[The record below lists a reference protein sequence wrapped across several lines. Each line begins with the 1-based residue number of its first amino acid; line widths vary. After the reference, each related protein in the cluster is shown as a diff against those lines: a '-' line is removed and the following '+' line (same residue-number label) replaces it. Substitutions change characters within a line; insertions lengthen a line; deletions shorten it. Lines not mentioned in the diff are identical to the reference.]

1 MINWREGMVL
11 GIIQGATEFLPVS
24 SSGHLALAQAL
35 FKDFSQPGLLFD
47 VCLHLATALAVVVYF
62 YKDILGL
69 FARNAGQ
76 EAADEMT
83 GSGKLKRVGWSLVWM
98 MVIAMIPTGII
109 GFALKDRVEASFTK
123 PLFIG
128 IFLIITSVVLFL
140 ADFAAR
146 KRADSLKAQD
156 PGIWQAIVIGIS
168 QGLAVFPG
176 ISRSGATI
184 STGIYTGV
192 RGDYSARFSFLLSV
206 PAVLAASALS
216 LVKER
221 SAIAAFQTH
230 EIVVY
235 LLAMACAFVVG
246 YFSIKLVFN
255 LVRRARLGWF
265 GIYCLVLG
273 CVVVAWSLV
282 QGGNI

>member
-1 MINWREGMVL
+1 MVL

-35 FKDFSQPGLLFD
+35 FKNFKQPGLLFD
-47 VCLHLATALAVVVYF
+47 VSLHLATALAVVVYF
-62 YKDILGL
+62 YRDILGL
-69 FARNAGQ
+69 FRRNAEQ

-83 GSGKLKRVGWSLVWM
+83 GSGKLMRINWNLVWM
-98 MVIAMIPTGII
+98 MVIAMVPTGII

-123 PLFIG
+123 PLCVG
-128 IFLIITSVVLFL
+128 IFLIITALILFL
-140 ADFAAR
+140 ADLAAR
-146 KRADSLKAQD
+146 KRPGALKAQD
-156 PGIWQAIVIGIS
+156 PGMWQAIIIGIS

-216 LVKER
+216 LFKER
-221 SAIAAFQTH
+221 SAIMGFQWQ
-230 EIVVY
+230 EIFAY
-235 LLAMACAFVVG
+235 LLAMASAFVVG

-255 LVRRARLGWF
+255 LVKRARLSWF
-265 GIYCLVLG
+265 GIYCLIVGGL
-273 CVVVAWSLV
+273 VVVVSL
-282 QGGNI
+282 G